1 VPCLYGM
8 ICLAE
13 DQIAVQEGTFGVK
26 RIRRLGRLVFAV
38 GGRGVV
44 SHAGGRLLVE
54 TAHAVGLDAGLSAAL
69 APWRL
74 ERAVHDP
81 GKVVLDLAVSAAMG
95 GRCPAD
101 VAALRAVPQVFGPV
115 ASDATVS
122 RAVAAWVADDGGA
135 AAEAAIW
142 SALAKAR
149 EVAWRLG
156 GVPTQDGMLVI
167 DPDATLV
174 GAHSAKQGAAKTFK
188 KTVGHHPLLA
198 YLDHGRGG
206 TGEPVASL
214 LRPGNAGS
222 NTAVDHIAVLEQA
235 LAGLPAGQ
243 IRADDHGHRPVLIR
257 CDGAGATHRFLD
269 FIHAQGMQ
277 YSVRFTLAGPDITE
291 LATTLP
297 DAAWTPTL
305 DDPTLDDPAGSS
317 SGVAHV
323 SEVTDEGWLR
333 GWPPGSRLIVRRE
346 HPSRGAKYRQLS
358 ICEVDGMRYTAILT
372 NTPDLPADHLEHRHR
387 LHARVEDRIKDGK
400 DTGLGHLPYPDL
412 ASNRIWL
419 AIVALAQTLLA
430 FTARLALTGRWRTAT
445 PKTLRH
451 RLFSCAARLVR
462 TGRRTRLDLA
472 ETWPWAATLLAALT
486 RITALTDTG

>member
-1 VPCLYGM
+1 M
-8 ICLAE
+8 
-13 DQIAVQEGTFGVK
+13 
-26 RIRRLGRLVFAV
+26 
-38 GGRGVV
+38 V

-54 TAHAVGLDAGLSAAL
+54 TARAVGLDTGLSAGL
-69 APWRL
+69 APWQL
-74 ERAVHDP
+74 GRAVHDP
-81 GKVVLDLAVSAAMG
+81 GKAVLDLAVSAAMG

-101 VAALRAVPQVFGPV
+101 LAVLRAVLPVFGPV

-122 RAVAAWVADDGGA
+122 RAVARLVADDGGA

-142 SALAKAR
+142 SALAAAR

-156 GVPTQDGMLVI
+156 GAPTQDGMIVI

-174 GAHSAKQGAAKTFK
+174 GAHSAKQGAKKTFK

-235 LAGLPAGQ
+235 LAQLPADQ
-243 IRADDHGHRPVLIR
+243 VRPDDHGHRPVLVR

-269 FIHAQGMQ
+269 FIHAEGMQ
-277 YSVRFTLAGPDITE
+277 FSVRFTLAGPDITE

-297 DAAWTPTL
+297 AAAWAPAR
-305 DDPTLDDPAGSS
+305 DDPAG
-317 SGVAHV
+317 VAEV
-323 SEVTDEGWLR
+323 AEVTDEAWLR
-333 GWPPGSRLIVRRE
+333 GWPPGSRLVVRRE

-358 ICEVDGMRYTAILT
+358 ICDIDGMRYTAILT
-372 NTPDLPADHLEHRHR
+372 NTPDLPPTVLEHRHR
-387 LHARVEDRIKDGK
+387 LHARVEDRIKDAK
-400 DTGLGHLPYPDL
+400 DTGLDHLPYPDL

-419 AIVALAQTLLA
+419 AIVALAQALLA
-430 FTARLALTGRWRTAT
+430 FTARLALTGPWRTAT

-462 TGRRTRLDLA
+462 TSRRTRLDLA
-472 ETWPWAATLLAALT
+472 ETWPWATTLHAALT
-486 RITALTDTG
+486 RITALVDTG

>member
-1 VPCLYGM
+1 M
-8 ICLAE
+8 
-13 DQIAVQEGTFGVK
+13 K

-38 GGRGVV
+38 GGPGVV

-54 TAHAVGLDAGLSAAL
+54 TARALGLDVGLSAVL

-74 ERAVHDP
+74 DRAVHDP

-122 RAVAAWVADDGGA
+122 RAVAALVAGDGAA

-142 SALAKAR
+142 SALARAR
-149 EVAWRLG
+149 MVAWRHG

-174 GAHSAKQGAAKTFK
+174 AAHSAKQGAKKTFK

-198 YLDHGRGG
+198 YLDHGAGG
-206 TGEPVASL
+206 TGEPVATL

-222 NTAVDHIAVLEQA
+222 NTAVDHVAVLTHA
-235 LAGLPAGQ
+235 LAQLPAGQ
-243 IRADDHGHRPVLIR
+243 IRADEHGRRNILIR

-269 FIHAQGMQ
+269 FIHDQGMQ
-277 YSVRFTLAGPDITE
+277 FSVRFTLAGPDITE

-297 DAAWTPTL
+297 DAAWTPART
-305 DDPTLDDPAGSS
+305 DPARTDPAG
-317 SGVAHV
+317 VARV
-323 SEVTDEGWLR
+323 VEVTDEAWLR

-346 HPSRGAKYRQLS
+346 HPSRAAKYRQLS
-358 ICEVDGMRYTAILT
+358 ICEIDGMRYTAILT

-400 DTGLGHLPYPDL
+400 DTGLDHLPYPDL

-430 FTARLALTGRWRTAT
+430 FTTRLALTGTWRTAS

-451 RLFSCAARLVR
+451 RLFTCAGRLVH

-472 ETWPWAATLLAALT
+472 ESWPWTGVL
-486 RITALTDTG
+486 ITALNRLTALPNPG

>member
-1 VPCLYGM
+1 M
-8 ICLAE
+8 IYLAE
-13 DQIAVQEGTFGVK
+13 DKIAAQEGTFGVK

-38 GGRGVV
+38 GGPGVV
-44 SHAGGRLLVE
+44 SHAGARLLVE
-54 TAHAVGLDAGLSAAL
+54 TARAVGLDSGLSAGL

-74 ERAVHDP
+74 DRAVHDP
-81 GKVVLDLAVSAAMG
+81 GKAVLDLAVSAAMG

-101 VAALRAVPQVFGPV
+101 LAVLRAVAPVFGPV

-122 RAVAAWVADDGGA
+122 RAVARLVADDGGV

-142 SALAKAR
+142 SALAAAR
-149 EVAWRLG
+149 EVAWRHG
-156 GVPTQDGMLVI
+156 GAPVQDGMIVI

-174 GAHSAKQGAAKTFK
+174 AAHSAKQGAKKTFK

-198 YLDHGRGG
+198 YADHGRGG

-222 NTAVDHIAVLEQA
+222 NTAGSNTAADHIAVLEQA
-235 LAGLPAGQ
+235 LAQLPADQ
-243 IRADDHGHRPVLIR
+243 TRPDDEGRRPILVR

-269 FIHAQGMQ
+269 FIHDQGMQ
-277 YSVRFTLAGPDITE
+277 FSVRFTLAGPDITE

-297 DAAWTPTL
+297 DAAWTPARN
-305 DDPTLDDPAGSS
+305 DPAG
-317 SGVAHV
+317 VAQV
-323 SEVTDEGWLR
+323 AEVTDEAWLR
-333 GWPPGSRLIVRRE
+333 GWPPNSRLVVRRE
-346 HPSRGAKYRQLS
+346 HPSTAAKYRQLA
-358 ICEVDGMRYTAILT
+358 ICEIDGMRYTAILT
-372 NTPDLPADHLEHRHR
+372 NTPTLAADHLEHRHR
-387 LHARVEDRIKDGK
+387 LHARVEDRIKDAK
-400 DTGLGHLPYPDL
+400 DTGLDHLPYPDL

-430 FTARLALTGRWRTAT
+430 HTARLALPGRWRTAS

-451 RLFSCAARLVR
+451 RLFSCAGRLVH

-472 ETWPWAATLLAALT
+472 GTWPWATTLHAALT
-486 RITALTDTG
+486 RATALADTG